1 MYIIHVNN
9 TLPLAHEISRHF
21 WAAYGCV
28 YVRVQARKKCSA
40 KIALNYLFVQ
50 SISSFVVGKW
60 LLREKCRDPG
70 EFFGIIL
77 FGFENISTY
86 TSNFSLHLS
95 KVQLIKLRKQT
106 HCASYMLTE
115 STVKEF
121 EYQL

>member
-1 MYIIHVNN
+1 MVLAAPVIIKSPKLFRIDEVN
-9 TLPLAHEISRHF
+9 S
-21 WAAYGCV
+21 CV